1 MAWIDE
7 ASKRRGQVGGEFAE
21 GVDEILGQVRA
32 RGVPAVAGQTDD
44 DGVAGCG
51 DGADAR
57 SDFADVDVRVAVD
70 GVDLGHVVE
79 DALGDHAQRTT
90 GGDFL
95 ARLEDQT
102 HASAESA
109 GT

>member
-95 ARLEDQT
+95 AGLEDQT